1 MRVQN
6 DKRAS
11 VALIAIVAVLSLSQ
25 TTLFAASAGRI
36 VSWGSGQV
44 LPPNAPTNL
53 VALSLAVDHGL
64 ALKSDGTVFAWG
76 DNMNGQC
83 DVPAGLSGVVKIAAG
98 EFFSVALK
106 SDGSILVWGA
116 NDYGQRHVPPVV
128 TGITDISAGHGHVL
142 ARKSNGTV

>member
-25 TTLFAASAGRI
+25 STLSAAPAARI

-44 LPPNAPTNL
+44 LPANAPTNI
-53 VALSLAVDHGL
+53 VALSVALDHSL
-64 ALKSDGTVFAWG
+64 ALTADGTVFAWG

-83 DVPAGLSGVVKIAAG
+83 NVPAGLTGVAKIAAG
-98 EFFSVALK
+98 EFF
-106 SDGSILVWGA
+106 
-116 NDYGQRHVPPVV
+116 
-128 TGITDISAGHGHVL
+128 
-142 ARKSNGTV
+142 